1 MVGDF
6 RPSLFY
12 EAHEHFLALVVLRKR
27 AFHLHD
33 FAVEFDAAAVKR
45 AFFGLFEFGGNHVSV
60 RKLVRWRVVVMRFAS
75 RERVDFR
82 YGDGEIE
89 EFHEEPTVKLFNA
102 TIN

>member
-1 MVGDF
+1 M
-6 RPSLFY
+6 
-12 EAHEHFLALVVLRKR
+12 ALVVLGKR

-33 FAVEFDAAAVKR
+33 FAVELNAAAVEGT
-45 AFFGLFEFGGNHVSV
+45 FFGLFEFSGNHVSV
-60 RKLVRWRVVVMRFAS
+60 WKLIWWRVVVMRFAS
-75 RERVDFR
+75 RERVEFR